1 MKVKFYQKNNKSPVQ
16 EYILKCQKPVREKI
30 IRQIRYLQEYG
41 LRPEVLDLKKLRGY
55 PLWEIRIIGKD
66 NIRLLC
72 CQNTNTVHMLHIF
85 AKKTMKTSLKDLN
98 LGLSRYKKIFDN
110 WYLKRY
116 SAIIMKHTQVKQQ
129 DDLDRL
135 IENQLKDP
143 EFRNLWEEGEADY
156 QLGRQII
163 QARIDKKISQREL
176 AKRANTTQAVIS
188 RIESQDVSTTLQ
200 MATRIARA
208 LGKSLQIS
216 FV

>member
-1 MKVKFYQKNNKSPVQ
+1 
-16 EYILKCQKPVREKI
+16 
-30 IRQIRYLQEYG
+30 
-41 LRPEVLDLKKLRGY
+41 
-55 PLWEIRIIGKD
+55 
-66 NIRLLC
+66 
-72 CQNTNTVHMLHIF
+72 
-85 AKKTMKTSLKDLN
+85 
-98 LGLSRYKKIFDN
+98 
-110 WYLKRY
+110 
-116 SAIIMKHTQVKQQ
+116 MKHTQVKQQ

-143 EFRNLWEEGEADY
+143 EFRRLWEEGEADY

-208 LGKSLQIS
+208 LGKTLRIS

>member
-1 MKVKFYQKNNKSPVQ
+1 
-16 EYILKCQKPVREKI
+16 
-30 IRQIRYLQEYG
+30 
-41 LRPEVLDLKKLRGY
+41 
-55 PLWEIRIIGKD
+55 
-66 NIRLLC
+66 
-72 CQNTNTVHMLHIF
+72 
-85 AKKTMKTSLKDLN
+85 
-98 LGLSRYKKIFDN
+98 
-110 WYLKRY
+110 
-116 SAIIMKHTQVKQQ
+116 MKHTQVKQQ